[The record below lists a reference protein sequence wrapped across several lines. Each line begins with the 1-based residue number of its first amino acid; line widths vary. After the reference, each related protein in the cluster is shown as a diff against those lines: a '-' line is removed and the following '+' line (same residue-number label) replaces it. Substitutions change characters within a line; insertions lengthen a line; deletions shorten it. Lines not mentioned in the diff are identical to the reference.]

1 MTITG
6 GFGMMMDL
14 TRGGAMRRWV
24 IGRDGVKRWLDDGSP
39 VDPACDRSACGDLSP
54 GPCDHPDCEALTT
67 QDNPRSNGD

>member
-1 MTITG
+1 MAITG
-6 GFGMMMDL
+6 GFGMIMDL

-39 VDPACDRSACGDLSP
+39 VDPACDRSACGDHSP
-54 GPCDHPDCEALTT
+54 GPCDNPDCKALAP

>member
-1 MTITG
+1 MAITG

-24 IGRDGVKRWLDDGSP
+24 IGRDGVKRWLDDGTP
-39 VDPACDRSACGDLSP
+39 VDPPCDYGACGDRNP
-54 GPCDHPDCEALTT
+54 GSSDNPERKALAQ